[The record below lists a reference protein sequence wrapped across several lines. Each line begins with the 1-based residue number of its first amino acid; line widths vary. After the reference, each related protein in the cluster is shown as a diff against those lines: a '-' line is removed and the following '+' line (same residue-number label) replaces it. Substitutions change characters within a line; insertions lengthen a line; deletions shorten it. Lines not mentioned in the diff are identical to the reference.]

1 MHSLW
6 CTINILWSYNKFDIL
21 LSESP
26 EKSDTQDELELQ
38 RYLLDKSNLE
48 KTPLIQI
55 STIISYCKTCVSS
68 TGNIRSFG
76 EDFFHLQD

>member
-6 CTINILWSYNKFDIL
+6 CTINILWCYNKFDIL
-21 LSESP
+21 LSESQD
-26 EKSDTQDELELQ
+26 KSETQDELELQ

-48 KTPLIQI
+48 KTPLIQV
-55 STIISYCKTCVSS
+55 STIISYCNTCVRS

-76 EDFFHLQD
+76 VDFFHLQD